1 MPSLD
6 KCSYVLLCGG
16 SSSPRE
22 LITKVGISL
31 KLEASASFLKFP
43 SEHVVLV
50 FENNTRSRAARENCS
65 YQLLLFQICLL
76 RLRSE
81 SAFFSGLKEMRLGSD
96 SAPKLVSS
104 LNPQFAVNGSIVWTN
119 IVINYAVASPEFIV
133 EIAARAGLDAGAAKL
148 IHSPEADADEK
159 LSALLDDVHINPG
172 PNTTL
177 SSPSQPVSNG
187 PLRLLSPESSATSF
201 SSPSSHPPL
210 ATLSLPLLPSHSSL
224 NAQSS
229 SSPTVS
235 SSVNN
240 PNAVLT
246 TLGSP
251 DVRPNEDVQSADGE
265 SYKPSFPR
273 IDLGDG
279 SYVFS
284 EEEANE
290 ISAGWRE
297 GQGFVKRTKEGKWIV
312 WGLTRESG
320 SNYVEGLPSVITARA
335 RTEGQA
341 ILGCAQ
347 AAWPE
352 EKKNGFAIFL
362 TFQKGSAL
370 GGVRFTSLLNGC
382 S

>member
-1 MPSLD
+1 
-6 KCSYVLLCGG
+6 
-16 SSSPRE
+16 
-22 LITKVGISL
+22 
-31 KLEASASFLKFP
+31 
-43 SEHVVLV
+43 
-50 FENNTRSRAARENCS
+50 
-65 YQLLLFQICLL
+65 
-76 RLRSE
+76 
-81 SAFFSGLKEMRLGSD
+81 
-96 SAPKLVSS
+96 
-104 LNPQFAVNGSIVWTN
+104 
-119 IVINYAVASPEFIV
+119 
-133 EIAARAGLDAGAAKL
+133 
-148 IHSPEADADEK
+148 
-159 LSALLDDVHINPG
+159 
-172 PNTTL
+172 
-177 SSPSQPVSNG
+177 
-187 PLRLLSPESSATSF
+187 
-201 SSPSSHPPL
+201 
-210 ATLSLPLLPSHSSL
+210 
-224 NAQSS
+224 
-229 SSPTVS
+229 
-235 SSVNN
+235 
-240 PNAVLT
+240 
-246 TLGSP
+246 LGSP

-265 SYKPSFPR
+265 SYEPSFPR